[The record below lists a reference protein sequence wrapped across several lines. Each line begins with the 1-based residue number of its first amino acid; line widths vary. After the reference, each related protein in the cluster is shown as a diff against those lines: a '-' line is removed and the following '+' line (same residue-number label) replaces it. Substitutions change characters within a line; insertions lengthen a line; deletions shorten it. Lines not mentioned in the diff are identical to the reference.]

1 MIGYFI
7 GWFSFFPFFE
17 IDIRN
22 RKKDPYSVS
31 PERRLY
37 WLLWTVPLECLGLF
51 GFAWTSLGP
60 ERNVHWIAPMIFSC
74 LIGIANYNI
83 YMATI
88 DYMTAAYGPYAS
100 SATGGNGLAR
110 DFLAGISAMFATP
123 CKFYILKISLFLFN
137 HILQFMNISLSIHS
151 NTHLQYWHVLHS

>member
-1 MIGYFI
+1 
-7 GWFSFFPFFE
+7 
-17 IDIRN
+17 
-22 RKKDPYSVS
+22 
-31 PERRLY
+31 
-37 WLLWTVPLECLGLF
+37 
-51 GFAWTSLGP
+51 
-60 ERNVHWIAPMIFSC
+60 
-74 LIGIANYNI
+74 
-83 YMATI
+83 MATI

-151 NTHLQYWHVLHS
+151 NTHQQYWHVLHS

>member
-17 IDIRN
+17 IDIKN
-22 RKKDPYSVS
+22 RKKDPHSVS

-123 CKFYILKISLFLFN
+123 CKFYILKIVYFYLIIYFSLCTFP
-137 HILQFMNISLSIHS
+137 
-151 NTHLQYWHVLHS
+151 